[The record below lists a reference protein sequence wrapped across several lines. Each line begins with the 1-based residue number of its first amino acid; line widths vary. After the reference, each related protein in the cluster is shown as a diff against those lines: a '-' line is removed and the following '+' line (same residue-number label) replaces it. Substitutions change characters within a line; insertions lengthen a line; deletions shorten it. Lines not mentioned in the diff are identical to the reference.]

1 LPVVVASARRIM
13 VEPRWSERVAY
24 RGPRRDRQRMG
35 KSRRNNAVVIP
46 GSCNAAS
53 TSFEEPGIER
63 AAWEAWVG
71 GGGALQCQPGGEF
84 R

>member
-1 LPVVVASARRIM
+1 
-13 VEPRWSERVAY
+13 
-24 RGPRRDRQRMG
+24 MG